1 MPGPQPIVTNL
12 TWGDAAEGLGD
23 GLTFAAENTDDE
35 SYHEDAD
42 KQYQCMKDFF
52 EFNNKKMM
60 NYFQIESV
68 TRVFVDK
75 DGNLIEEN
83 GKSDKVKSD
92 MKNSEI
98 ENKVILFKVKMK

>member
-1 MPGPQPIVTNL
+1 M
-12 TWGDAAEGLGD
+12 D
-23 GLTFAAENTDDE
+23 GKKMKKIPYGMGNFANIILDN
-35 SYHEDAD
+35 YYYVD

-60 NYFQIESV
+60 DYFKIESV

-75 DGNLIEEN
+75 NGNLIEEN

>member
-1 MPGPQPIVTNL
+1 MSL
-12 TWGDAAEGLGD
+12 TTMKLFHKGLKKGQ
-23 GLTFAAENTDDE
+23 
-35 SYHEDAD
+35 
-42 KQYQCMKDFF
+42 KQ
-52 EFNNKKMM
+52 
-60 NYFQIESV
+60 ESV
-68 TRVFVDK
+68 TSVFVDK